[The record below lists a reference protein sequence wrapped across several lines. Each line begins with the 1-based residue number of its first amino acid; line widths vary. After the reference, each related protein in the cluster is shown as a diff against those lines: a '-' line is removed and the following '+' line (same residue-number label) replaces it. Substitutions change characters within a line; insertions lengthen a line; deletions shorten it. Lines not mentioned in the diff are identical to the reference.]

1 MPIHRRQGL
10 QAAGLMLAAAGL
22 PQIAA
27 AATPNPLFG
36 PGAHA
41 LEALLAHLKEL
52 PRRRDFKTVPM
63 ILDQWEQ
70 WDAQALDTVLH
81 YPGGPK
87 QAWDNT
93 DLTGPWLNVM
103 RNSMN
108 AQLFSF
114 RHPDFLCVSATHG
127 TAHLA
132 LYDDAMWDKYGL
144 AKIAGG
150 SVAHNSFVAL
160 SPAASADPKDYQ
172 NPDGPFSAKA
182 NGIQALQQR
191 GAVFM
196 ACHNAIWELA
206 ERLVDSGTNPDKL
219 DTGQLAA
226 ELTNHLIPD
235 VILTPG
241 AVATLTELSRSGFA
255 YAR

>member
-1 MPIHRRQGL
+1 MPISRRKGL
-10 QAAGLMLAAAGL
+10 KAAGLALASAGFV
-22 PQIAA
+22 QAA
-27 AATPNPLFG
+27 AAEPPNPLFG

-41 LEALLAHLKEL
+41 LEVLKTHLSAL

-63 ILDQWEQ
+63 ILDQWAQ

-108 AQLFSF
+108 AQVFSF
-114 RHPDFLCVSATHG
+114 KHPDFLCVSATHG
-127 TAHLA
+127 AAHLA

-150 SVAHNSFVAL
+150 SVTRNSFVAL
-160 SPAASADPKDYQ
+160 SLAAAVDPKDYE
-172 NPDGPFSAKA
+172 NPEGAFSDKA

-191 GAVFM
+191 GAVFL

-206 ERLVDSGTNPDKL
+206 GRLIESGINPDKSN
-219 DTGQLAA
+219 TGELCA

-241 AVATLTELSRSGFA
+241 AVATLAELSRAGFA
-255 YAR
+255 YVR

>member
-1 MPIHRRQGL
+1 MSIFRRQSLKLAGFSLASAGL
-10 QAAGLMLAAAGL
+10 AKTAAGEPAS
-22 PQIAA
+22 
-27 AATPNPLFG
+27 PLFG
-36 PGAHA
+36 AGAHA
-41 LEALLAHLKEL
+41 LETLKSRLAGL

-81 YPGGPK
+81 YPGGPR

-93 DLTGPWLNVM
+93 DLNGPWLNVM

-114 RHPDFLCVSATHG
+114 HHPDFLCVSATHG

-132 LYDDAMWDKYGL
+132 LYDEAMWDKYGL

-150 SVAHNSFVAL
+150 SITHNSFVAL

-206 ERLVDSGTNPDKL
+206 ERLVSSGTNPDKL
-219 DTGQLAA
+219 AVGAVAA

-241 AVATLTELSRSGFA
+241 AVATLAELGRSGFS